1 MKPLLLAAAA
11 LSAGALLAG
20 CGHSPDTA
28 LFVLTA
34 QAPELRTAYAGP
46 PMQVRAVRL
55 PPEFDR
61 PELLSEAGG
70 GAVTPRA
77 FAQWAAPVGELA
89 RSTLTSDLAA
99 RLPDAA
105 VIYPDSPAPAGARLI
120 SVDILDAHIAG
131 ASGSAQASW
140 SVATPSPRPGV
151 AAVVVTHTASLH
163 VAPQGFGPA
172 GDAGALSRLLAQLSD
187 RIVASL

>member
-1 MKPLLLAAAA
+1 MAPVA

-34 QAPELRTAYAGP
+34 EAPEVRAAYAGP
-46 PMQVRAVRL
+46 PLQVRTVRF
-55 PPEFDR
+55 PPQFDR
-61 PELLSEAGG
+61 PEVLDQGGG
-70 GAVTPRA
+70 GAVTPRS

-89 RSTLTSDLAA
+89 RSTLTADLVA
-99 RLPDAA
+99 RLPAA
-105 VIYPDSPAPAGARLI
+105 EVIYPDSPAPAGALLV
-120 SVDILDAHIAG
+120 SVDILDARIAG
-131 ASGSAQASW
+131 GAGSAEASW
-140 SVATPSPRPGV
+140 SVVTPGPRPGA
-151 AAVVVTHTASLH
+151 AAVVVTHTASLS

>member
-1 MKPLLLAAAA
+1 VKPLFLAAAA
-11 LSAGALLAG
+11 LSAAVLLAG

-34 QAPELRTAYAGP
+34 QTPQARSAYAGP
-46 PMQVRAVRL
+46 PIQVRAVRL
-55 PPEFDR
+55 PPQFDR
-61 PELLSEAGG
+61 PEVLDDGGG
-70 GAVTPRA
+70 GAVTPRS

-89 RSTLTSDLAA
+89 RSALTSDLAA
-99 RLPDAA
+99 RLPEGQ
-105 VIYPDSPAPAGARLI
+105 VIYPDSPAPAGALLI
-120 SVDILDAHIAG
+120 SVDFLDARISG
-131 ASGSAQASW
+131 AAGSAEASW
-140 SVATPSPRPGV
+140 SVVTPGPRPGV

-163 VAPQGFGPA
+163 VPPQGFGPA